1 MFRRFAV
8 CALIAAVALSLFP
21 MRSPAASKE
30 IMELQRDVAG
40 LQEQLRLLK
49 ESQDKQLAALTV
61 LVQQALDTSKT
72 STTGRGGNP
81 EQPAAEPQ
89 GHGIQGV
96 HAGGGPFHPARRH
109 GSGYAHLAAIRERS
123 HRRR

>member
-1 MFRRFAV
+1 MLKTRAGRGGDRRGFPPRSGELHMFRRFAV
-8 CALIAAVALSLFP
+8 CALTAAVTLSLVP
-21 MRSPAASKE
+21 ARSPAASKE

-72 STTGRGGNP
+72 STTGV
-81 EQPAAEPQ
+81 AV
-89 GHGIQGV
+89 IQNNLQQKST
-96 HAGGGPFHPARRH
+96 RLN
-109 GSGYAHLAAIRERS
+109 SS
-123 HRRR
+123 HR